1 MAKKDMKR
9 CLTSPII
16 CVIQIKTKMRYPH
29 TGQNGHHQKVYIARE
44 GLKKGKP
51 PTLLVGMQMYTT
63 TTEKSM
69 QDS

>member
-1 MAKKDMKR
+1 
-9 CLTSPII
+9 
-16 CVIQIKTKMRYPH
+16 MRYPH

-44 GLKKGKP
+44 GLRKGKP
-51 PTLLVGMQMYTT
+51 PTLLVGMQMYTA